1 MTKEDSH
8 VAVPDMSENPAA
20 AASGPKEIHR
30 IGHESLDGRCPSSRL
45 RNHVVAEL
53 CLLLLSRYFQI
64 EPVRQKLVPNDDFT
78 FG

>member
-8 VAVPDMSENPAA
+8 VAVPDMSENRAA
-20 AASGPKEIHR
+20 AAAGTKQIHR
-30 IGHESLDGRCPSSRL
+30 IGHESRDDRCPSRRL

-64 EPVRQKLVPNDDFT
+64 EPVRQKLVPNDNFT